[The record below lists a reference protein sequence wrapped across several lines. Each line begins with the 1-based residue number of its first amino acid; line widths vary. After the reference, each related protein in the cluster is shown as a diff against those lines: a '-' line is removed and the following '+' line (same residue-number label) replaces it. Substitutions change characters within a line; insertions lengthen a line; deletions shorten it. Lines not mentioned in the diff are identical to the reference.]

1 MQPLILLAVLSMMVL
16 YVLIIAGC
24 LCYVAR
30 HGRRTS

>member
-1 MQPLILLAVLSMMVL
+1 MQHLILLGVLSGMFV

>member
-16 YVLIIAGC
+16 YMLIIVGC